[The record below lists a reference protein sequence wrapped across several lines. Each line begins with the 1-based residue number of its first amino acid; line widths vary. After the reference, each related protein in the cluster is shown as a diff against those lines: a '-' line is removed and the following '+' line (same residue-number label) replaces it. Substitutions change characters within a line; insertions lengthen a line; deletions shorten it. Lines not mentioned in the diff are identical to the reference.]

1 MANNNSGEVDA
12 GGSMANNNSGEVDG
26 RGRRTGEVD
35 GRGRRTGEVDAG
47 EVDDGGERRAR
58 SGQRGAISAA
68 VSTFTA

>member
-12 GGSMANNNSGEVDG
+12 R
-26 RGRRTGEVD
+26 RGRRQERSTP
-35 GRGRRTGEVDAG
+35 G

>member
-1 MANNNSGEVDA
+1 MANNNS
-12 GGSMANNNSGEVDG
+12 
-26 RGRRTGEVD
+26 
-35 GRGRRTGEVDAG
+35 GEVDAG